1 MPSPRPRE
9 AGAWVAR
16 TQRGVLTR
24 RGRGRWCPASR
35 TSGARARPGWGRSPG
50 RMRAAGRAGA
60 VPGRAC
66 SLGPTAE
73 TREAFRPGV
82 RRPRRPHHG
91 FGSRELRAQR
101 RPESGLPRLPGLLSK
116 LPSPAPLCDIGWR
129 PPSLDS
135 APAEPGYLSAPASC
149 ARVRTAGWLGSPPS
163 ASPAPSGARAVV
175 PGLPLSRQVNR
186 GAGRAGRLPTPPRDP
201 AFPLLHRTLTYC
213 CLFSSRSLRARG
225 GRGGSQPLGPR
236 PAAGRQLRHPRCP
249 RRPHNLVHALMGN
262 LGPLWPRSSLH
273 PQALCQPV
281 QSALPTWEGRAV
293 GTRQAL
299 AIVPPPH

>member
-1 MPSPRPRE
+1 MDSGPENYELNGDLSPGSPGSPDSSVSSLPPHRCATL
-9 AGAWVAR
+9 AGAHPLWTPR
-16 TQRGVLTR
+16 
-24 RGRGRWCPASR
+24 SR
-35 TSGARARPGWGRSPG
+35 SQGTYR
-50 RMRAAGRAGA
+50 
-60 VPGRAC
+60 
-66 SLGPTAE
+66 
-73 TREAFRPGV
+73 
-82 RRPRRPHHG
+82 RRP
-91 FGSRELRAQR
+91 A
-101 RPESGLPRLPGLLSK
+101 
-116 LPSPAPLCDIGWR
+116 
-129 PPSLDS
+129 
-135 APAEPGYLSAPASC
+135 
-149 ARVRTAGWLGSPPS
+149 ARWVRTVGWLGSPPS

-186 GAGRAGRLPTPPRDP
+186 GAGRAGRLPTPLSDP
-201 AFPLLHRTLTYC
+201 AFPLLHHTLTYC

-273 PQALCQPV
+273 PQALWQPV

-293 GTRQAL
+293 GTGQAL